1 MRKVGGSG
9 GEVGVMNR
17 ESSQAGGEAV
27 GCPWELESK
36 IILKE
41 IFGCL
46 QLNSL
51 LRPTDTPSE
60 NPSHQDE
67 A

>member
-1 MRKVGGSG
+1 
-9 GEVGVMNR
+9 MNR

-36 IILKE
+36 IILKD